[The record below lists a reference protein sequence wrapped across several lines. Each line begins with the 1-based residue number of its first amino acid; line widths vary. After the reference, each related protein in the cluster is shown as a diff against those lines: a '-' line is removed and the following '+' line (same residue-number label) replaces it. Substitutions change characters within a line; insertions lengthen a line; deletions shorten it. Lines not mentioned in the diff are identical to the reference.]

1 MDDKRAAAE
10 HTGPDLDSRE
20 ETLRQDGFLLGI
32 ALVSLLN
39 GMHFSPWFDLFAAPI
54 AAIMSGFFISSPI
67 LLLYFVSL
75 TVSVATVIIGGVPAA
90 LFERSTGR
98 TRSDPASLS
107 IWLGCVAVLSLPSL
121 LRMLGLF

>member
-1 MDDKRAAAE
+1 MKDKRNAMDHAE
-10 HTGPDLDSRE
+10 LDLDSRE

-67 LLLYFVSL
+67 ILLYFVSL
-75 TVSVATVIIGGVPAA
+75 TVAVATVIVGGVPAA
-90 LFERSTGR
+90 LFERATGR
-98 TRSDPASLS
+98 GRSDPASLS
-107 IWLGCVAVLSLPSL
+107 IWLGCVAVLSLPSF